1 MESKFVFK
9 RGDLIGV
16 NSDDHIYGFII
27 AQVVKHD
34 RFFYCKSLETGEFH
48 FVVFDPATHFLLCPE
63 FDPNIRPDIDVVSMG
78 AEFYGTLD
86 KLFGF
91 VDEDSESDSW

>member
-16 NSDDHIYGFII
+16 NNRGHIDAYII
-27 AQVVKHD
+27 AQVVRFN

-48 FVVFDPATHFLLCPE
+48 FVVFDPQDHFLLCPG
-63 FDPNIRPDIDVVSMG
+63 FDLEIRPDIDVVSMG
-78 AEFYGTLD
+78 AEFYEALD
-86 KLFGF
+86 RLFGF
-91 VDEDSESDSW
+91 GDEDSSDW